1 VNVRLI
7 SEIKEFDRAAY
18 PLKPNETAA
27 KAKVDSAR
35 KRYLLE
41 S

>member
-1 VNVRLI
+1 VKVKLI
-7 SEIKEFDRAAY
+7 SEIKEFDSAAY
-18 PLKPNETAA
+18 PLKPNETVA

-35 KRYLLE
+35 KMYLLE